1 MTLLRMKR
9 LGCLRHAGPW
19 RWTPLFSTIART
31 PVVAPGP
38 RQTTFLP
45 PSRTL
50 PLPPAEA
57 LKKLGNEAFVA
68 KNYPAAVAH
77 YDAAIAA
84 CSTNHVG
91 LPRCSIAVWYFVA
104 SLA

>member
-1 MTLLRMKR
+1 MR
-9 LGCLRHAGPW
+9 GPGDGPPP
-19 RWTPLFSTIART
+19 PLFSTIAQHQPSPPT
-31 PVVAPGP
+31 NVP
-38 RQTTFLP
+38 TTFTHPL
-45 PSRTL
+45 R
-50 PLPPAEA
+50 LPPAEA

-104 SLA
+104 TTCRH